1 MRPEADQLRVNARA
15 RREALRPDVQ
25 RFEQVR
31 LADAVRSDRED
42 ETRPQVELEP
52 LVRPE
57 ASELE
62 RLDNQAVVASAG

>member
-1 MRPEADQLRVNARA
+1 
-15 RREALRPDVQ
+15 VQ

-31 LADAVRSDRED
+31 LADAVRPDRED
-42 ETRPQVELEP
+42 EARAQVELEP